1 MLSEVKMTSK
11 VQADGVRSSTGLDGL
26 PPLQRRPA
34 VDHEEKDSL
43 DSNFVSRLDSG
54 LGAGTTCSSVDGND
68 NTAVGVSSTS
78 ALNAPGDT
86 SAGQAFRRQVE
97 LVNDN
102 SDTETSE
109 EGTASYDE
117 PSLCSEEDVLNFT
130 FKVCDTE
137 GTGRVAASVIIQ
149 YLQEMTGQNT
159 DGRLQV
165 LHNMLD
171 PERKDIAIDQGSF
184 HLTMRRWIANC
195 TQDGPSDD
203 KTSSNLRESP
213 QLQSSDGDEIS
224 HVAPGPLEEGT
235 DSTKTCFQSD
245 CTCAKRTGSS
255 VTREA
260 SELINNI
267 ADLKYANEKLREQNA
282 SLQKALE
289 VSDETNLQLTK
300 ELTKVKNQLMSSQ
313 RTIRSMHSMVD
324 ELEDARSAGRDA
336 WERAHQLG
344 TQCKELRKENEAL
357 LTQLWS
363 ASGKIEKME
372 RDKRQLKYQIDE
384 LLTQKAD
391 LTKQIHEAQNLLI
404 SKDALIFEENIMIE
418 ELKMFKAESC
428 KVIEGLRAEL
438 KKSQGK
444 ICQDFF
450 SCKLGVSKSSPGLP
464 LNCLVW
470 SPTSLQVEIRES
482 QKVEGCETLPNP
494 VCGLVLHR
502 DQGENFQEILSHIKA
517 KRHGALF
524 QRTVN
529 ELVDQLNVHAAAF
542 MTLLQKVDSGQPLN
556 VQELRQEL
564 EQTMQAVVK
573 KLHLLAPVK
582 ESWDESVEA
591 LEAAC
596 TRCQQEHV
604 NTKHNLA
611 NTIRELQL
619 EKVLR
624 EEAED
629 QAAEAEQRAE
639 EARLEAKAVRA
650 RSLAGW
656 KLEDSWEDVAALE
669 VVGSSLESNQQ
680 LAEKEERSHPLE
692 LQVWQPIGEADAD
705 RCKAEEEMAAA
716 LEAAEVRAQACEAKA
731 SEVSRRLAEME
742 QVAAAAGDKAEAE
755 GAKARRHLAEAEG
768 LKEQLERLKT
778 QAEGSLLESTS
789 RTSALEERAAT
800 LTQML
805 AAAQLEVSSAQHRA
819 ALAEEGLRAALAR
832 APGGD
837 DQRKIAAGNATEA
850 QQQPQGLALMGE
862 RNAGRHVGDRQWDP
876 IPLWDPAPEC
886 LLGDS
891 RPAQALRTMSQTKQE
906 TDVLPL
912 SQAFLGQLHH
922 QRFCTH
928 NGQSK
933 DGSPGQCPPL
943 LEALNLE
950 HSWSRQSFGIQKHF
964 RPLSLDQNRG
974 EEEKPSPSKEGL
986 TEGPDKQTTDR
997 KNVGGSRTQEV
1008 DEEQTLSPKVEAQS
1022 ATTTL
1027 PEDEDSAPSSSLRQ
1041 VLTNFTLPGLEPSC
1055 RSTGSLTRGPRCV
1068 VAPSMPTLPEEEEGS
1083 EHQETTQSAKSNVP
1097 AAGTRMN
1104 ATPAIVLPEVIGS
1117 SDREFDQAT
1126 HIRCHS
1132 PVQRRSSR
1140 NSRVSLSSASSLTSV
1155 DGDGHVYDLVK
1166 DELPDVEISD
1176 EDKKKNAELLEEA
1189 RKVSERFLSRRCRR
1203 SRTSLSDSPP
1213 ALTPSR
1219 TPATSP
1225 SPSRSNS
1232 VTMQHLAEPDVPAVR
1247 TMAVPSLQAG
1257 EDAPPSPIRDKE
1269 MKLLEVPG
1277 TREQETQ
1284 VKSEKHTRKLSPA
1297 RKIIETRK
1305 SPGPMGSQSTPSGKV
1320 VDASVQRRDTASL
1333 ELSACSESK
1342 PLDKSHHITHIKG
1355 AEGALAGPTKLRAPE
1370 CKAFPV
1376 RPSQALVSDLGAVKT
1391 GNEQAAPRFRTP
1403 CRAEI
1408 KSLSSQPLLRA
1419 ISWECL
1425 ELDGELSAP
1434 PSPPVQAAESFGFN
1448 VLDTSQF
1455 KASNCKELPVQP
1467 KLQKLTK
1474 LREENKLMRNQ
1485 NLAGQR
1491 LPDLSEINEQDR
1503 GPSPIPCPAADGS
1516 NGSSDI
1522 TPSIPDSLLR
1532 KLKVQR
1538 SLPIGL
1544 PPLTEKEIENTF
1556 IQLSL
1561 AFKNDSYTLEARLGL
1576 AERERNLAEDN
1587 TEREL
1592 ENFKSELKS
1601 SASLWVHSDHRDA
1614 QERLLET
1621 VAVLQ
1626 RLAVRLS
1633 GRAEMV
1639 GAVRQEKRMSKAT
1652 EVMMQ
1657 YVENLKRM
1665 YEKDHAELTEFK
1677 KLANQNSSR
1686 SYSPY
1691 GDGSDDGVP
1700 RTARSMSLTLGKTVP
1715 RRRVS
1720 VAVLPKFINFP
1731 GQSPN
1736 SSTMPAVASVME
1748 SNNNTE
1754 ASSLSST
1761 TNASS
1766 SDTISTT
1773 TSTVPSSSS
1782 RSSLHPSP
1790 MLAPLVEMKQ
1800 NSDKELE
1807 RPAAG
1812 DAHPVSVEV
1821 TSLETKA
1828 KIEEEAFN
1836 KGYRKV

>member
-850 QQQPQGLALMGE
+850 QQAMGSHPSVGSSTGMPVGRLQACPGSEDNVTNGRRAQSPQEVVDADNG
-862 RNAGRHVGDRQWDP
+862 NSTDR
-876 IPLWDPAPEC
+876 
-886 LLGDS
+886 
-891 RPAQALRTMSQTKQE
+891 KQE

-1232 VTMQHLAEPDVPAVR
+1232 VTMQHLEPDVPAVR

-1269 MKLLEVPG
+1269 MK
-1277 TREQETQ
+1277 
-1284 VKSEKHTRKLSPA
+1284 
-1297 RKIIETRK
+1297 
-1305 SPGPMGSQSTPSGKV
+1305 
-1320 VDASVQRRDTASL
+1320 
-1333 ELSACSESK
+1333 
-1342 PLDKSHHITHIKG
+1342 
-1355 AEGALAGPTKLRAPE
+1355 
-1370 CKAFPV
+1370 
-1376 RPSQALVSDLGAVKT
+1376 
-1391 GNEQAAPRFRTP
+1391 
-1403 CRAEI
+1403 
-1408 KSLSSQPLLRA
+1408 
-1419 ISWECL
+1419 
-1425 ELDGELSAP
+1425 
-1434 PSPPVQAAESFGFN
+1434 
-1448 VLDTSQF
+1448 
-1455 KASNCKELPVQP
+1455 
-1467 KLQKLTK
+1467 
-1474 LREENKLMRNQ
+1474 ENKLMRNQ